1 MIDAALNMF
10 SHASSMFS
18 RKPYRQNGGSGLSVA
33 TSSESLLE
41 LAKSRAPADRE
52 RLLLGI
58 VELCDAG
65 DSAPAMASPQIKALL
80 NSIFLGLVAGAERE
94 IRRRLAEKLSTV
106 DWAPAALINVLAL
119 DEIEI
124 ARPVI
129 ASSPLLKDAD
139 LVRLLVEATIEHQI
153 EIARRPNIGA
163 DVVAAILRV
172 AEPAVMAALAGNL
185 SAELAPADMKRMVDA
200 AREIAALRAPLSGHP
215 KLTADLALQLYVWVG
230 QALRQSL
237 AERFRLDP
245 KLIESVLAQAVQE
258 AHLAAPVAQAPI
270 VLARDGERE
279 AMEQRLTEKLHSAGQ
294 LRPGYLVRAL
304 QEGRLSL
311 FIVSLATLGRF
322 ETDHVQRVIDSDRPE
337 LLGLACAAV
346 GIDRSVFPSILELI
360 RGLNGGRPG
369 GGTDGARRAVGA
381 FGPVTAQVAATAFRQ
396 AALSV

>member
-1 MIDAALNMF
+1 M
-10 SHASSMFS
+10 
-18 RKPYRQNGGSGLSVA
+18 
-33 TSSESLLE
+33 SSESLLE

-65 DSAPAMASPQIKALL
+65 DGAVAMVSPQIQALL

-94 IRRRLAEKLSTV
+94 IRRRLAEKLSVV
-106 DWAPAALINVLAL
+106 DWAPPALINVLAL

-139 LVRLLVEATIEHQI
+139 LIRLLVEATIEHQI
-153 EIARRPNIGA
+153 EVARRPDIGPS
-163 DVVAAILRV
+163 VVAAILKA
-172 AEPAVMAALAGNL
+172 AEPAVMTALAGNPT
-185 SAELAPADMKRMVDA
+185 AHLAPGDMKRLVKA
-200 AREIAALRAPLSGHP
+200 ARDIAALRSPLARHP
-215 KLTADLALQLYVWVG
+215 KLTNDLALQLYIWVG

-237 AERFRLDP
+237 ADRFRLDP
-245 KLIESVLAQAVQE
+245 TLIEGALTQSVQE
-258 AHLAAPVAQAPI
+258 AHLAAPAGQAP
-270 VLARDGERE
+270 VLLVRDGERE
-279 AMEQRLTEKLHSAGQ
+279 AMEHRLIEKLHSAGQ

-311 FIVSLATLGRF
+311 FTVALATLGRF

-346 GIDRSVFPSILELI
+346 GIDRSVFPSILDMI

-369 GGTDGARRAVGA
+369 GGEDSARRAVGA
-381 FGPVTAQVAATAFRQ
+381 FGPVTPQVAATAFRQ

>member
-1 MIDAALNMF
+1 M
-10 SHASSMFS
+10 
-18 RKPYRQNGGSGLSVA
+18 
-33 TSSESLLE
+33 SSESLLE

-65 DSAPAMASPQIKALL
+65 DGAPTMASAQIQALL

-94 IRRRLAEKLSTV
+94 IRKRLADKLSTV
-106 DWAPAALINVLAL
+106 EWAPPALVNVLAL

-129 ASSPLLKDAD
+129 ASSPLLKEPD
-139 LVRLLVEATIEHQI
+139 LIRLLVEATIEHQI
-153 EIARRPNIGA
+153 EVARRPDIGA
-163 DVVAAILRV
+163 PVVAAILQR
-172 AEPAVMAALAGNL
+172 AEPAVLTALAGNH
-185 SAELAPADMKRMVDA
+185 SAELSPADMQRLVEA
-200 AREIAALRAPLSGHP
+200 ARKIVALRAPLANHP
-215 KLTADLALQLYVWVG
+215 KLTNNLAMHLYVWVG

-245 KLIESVLAQAVQE
+245 KLIEAALAQSVRE
-258 AHLAAPVAQAPI
+258 AHQAVPI
-270 VLARDGERE
+270 GQTPTVLARDGERE
-279 AMEQRLTEKLHSAGQ
+279 AMEQRLIEKLHSAGQ

-311 FIVSLATLGRF
+311 FIVALATLGRF

-346 GIDRSVFPSILELI
+346 GIDRSVFPSILDMI
-360 RGLNGGRPG
+360 RALNGGRPG
-369 GGTDGARRAVGA
+369 GGEDSARRAVGA
-381 FGPVTAQVAATAFRQ
+381 FGPVTPQVAATAFRQ